1 MGEQASDSQIYTDN
15 VDSICEAESL
25 GFHSVFLVEHHFTGF
40 GQISATLN
48 FLTYLAAKTS
58 RMRLGTAVLVLPCHN
73 PALLAERAATL
84 DLLSNGRLDLGIGKA
99 TGGFHGFCIPMEEA
113 GERYDEAMAF
123 LRRAWTSKARF
134 SLHGKLWHFEDIV
147 VAPAPVR
154 KPHPPLWIGAFSP
167 LRSAMRRRTTSTCYS
182 AKMAVLSWW
191 RRASAF
197 IAKRWKHKTEP
208 MIR

>member
-1 MGEQASDSQIYTDN
+1 MRFGLFSAARAEMGEQASDSQIYTDN

-99 TGGFHGFCIPMEEA
+99 TGGA
-113 GERYDEAMAF
+113 SSTA
-123 LRRAWTSKARF
+123 
-134 SLHGKLWHFEDIV
+134 
-147 VAPAPVR
+147 
-154 KPHPPLWIGAFSP
+154 
-167 LRSAMRRRTTSTCYS
+167 SASRWR
-182 AKMAVLSWW
+182 
-191 RRASAF
+191 RRASVTTRRWLFCAGLGRARPAF
-197 IAKRWKHKTEP
+197 RFMASYGISRTSSSRQRQSGSR
-208 MIR
+208 IRPYGLAPSARFDPPCGGERLQPVTRPKWQS